1 MWRLMPGFD
10 TPSEDNDGDDSSS
23 VEYFDGDA
31 HEEEPA
37 PDRAAAPVAEARVGG
52 PELEAMSRRA
62 TGRGRVRGACLTWL
76 DDS

>member
-31 HEEEPA
+31 HEEEDLRPTGPRRPSQKPVWAGRSWRPCPA
-37 PDRAAAPVAEARVGG
+37 ERLAEGGCEGRA
-52 PELEAMSRRA
+52 
-62 TGRGRVRGACLTWL
+62 
-76 DDS
+76 